1 MHIAHCTHMHSFMP
15 HLWQGNKR
23 KICIISFRF
32 AVLHF
37 YITILRGREG
47 MNGALWANCN
57 HWFFLV
63 FFVHKHMHVSTNPFP
78 VSRRWRFKNIL
89 VRERVQE
96 SENTNKSKYKTTRI
110 YSLKAHLGIAQSQF
124 KFFFGWIV
132 GLYHASMHANVL
144 YKPFYMI
151 KLITAKWID
160 NGNEVHSPIHCSSVV
175 LQSAFL
181 PVSGA
186 YASTSSTHRV
196 QIGENEAHTMAFAQP
211 FRLSQFGLFS
221 VSSLQSF
228 LLLTLSCDWCASEY
242 FTQLRHKINFHIII
256 ISSRSFLVPFTIYA
270 HGSFLSPSIST
281 FCIHLPT
288 IFIISEWALVRVR
301 QHRRTWRLN
310 CRLMLNII
318 LSLCIDTI
326 KITSKKKNSKR
337 ENFFV
342 WKINAP
348 CE

>member
-1 MHIAHCTHMHSFMP
+1 
-15 HLWQGNKR
+15 
-23 KICIISFRF
+23 
-32 AVLHF
+32 
-37 YITILRGREG
+37 
-47 MNGALWANCN
+47 
-57 HWFFLV
+57 
-63 FFVHKHMHVSTNPFP
+63 MHVSTNPFP

-89 VRERVQE
+89 VRERAHE
-96 SENTNKSKYKTTRI
+96 SENTNKSEYKTTRI
-110 YSLKAHLGIAQSQF
+110 YSLKAHLGIAQSRF
-124 KFFFGWIV
+124 EFFFGWIV

-181 PVSGA
+181 PVSDA

-256 ISSRSFLVPFTIYA
+256 ISSRSFLVSFTICTHILHSLTDHFYYQ
-270 HGSFLSPSIST
+270 
-281 FCIHLPT
+281 
-288 IFIISEWALVRVR
+288 RVSVGA
-301 QHRRTWRLN
+301 
-310 CRLMLNII
+310 CAA
-318 LSLCIDTI
+318 
-326 KITSKKKNSKR
+326 TSKNMEIELPPYAKHHIESMHRHNKNHFEEKEQRKR
-337 ENFFV
+337 EFFV